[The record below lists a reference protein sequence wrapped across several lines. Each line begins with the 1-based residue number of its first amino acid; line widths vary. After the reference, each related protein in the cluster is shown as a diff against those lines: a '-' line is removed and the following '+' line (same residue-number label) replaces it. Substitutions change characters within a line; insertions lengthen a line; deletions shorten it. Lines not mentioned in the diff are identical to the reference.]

1 VSRPSRW
8 TDRQL
13 HVLARVTWWFFV
25 GAMVCVAAVTLVDV
39 GGLDPASIAE
49 GGVFMLVLL
58 PFPAAG
64 ILVLRRQPRNTVG
77 WLLTGIGALW
87 GIGGV
92 ADAYAQYGLVVDPGS
107 LPGAAVAAT
116 VSNGIWAPAI
126 GLTGTFLFL
135 LFPDGHLP
143 GRRWRPVAW
152 LSGTVLVALT
162 VCLYLSPD
170 RLTEAPVEGLVNPL
184 GVEALAPFLHVAL
197 DVLILVLAACTL
209 LSVVALV
216 TRFRRARGVE
226 RQQLKWLA
234 SAAAVVGGAFV
245 LGIAVSLGVPDDK
258 PDPGWMAVLDQL
270 SFLSFATLPIA
281 IGVAVLR
288 YRLYDIDVVINR
300 ALVYGSLT
308 ATLVATY
315 LGSVLLLQLLLRPL
329 TERSDLAV
337 AASTLAVA
345 GLFGPAR
352 LRIQDAVDRR
362 FYRHRYDAARTVA
375 DFSARLR
382 RQIDVD
388 AIGTDLVRVAGD
400 AVRPTRAGL
409 WLRPV
414 TVPGRT
420 SPRKDSP

>member
-1 VSRPSRW
+1 MTWTSRLP
-8 TDRQL
+8 DRQL
-13 HVLARVTWWFFV
+13 HALAWAAWWFFV
-25 GAMVCVAAVTLVDV
+25 GAMAWVASATLLEAGQV
-39 GGLDPASIAE
+39 DPASVAE

-64 ILVLRRQPRNTVG
+64 ILILRRQPRNTVG

-92 ADAYAQYGLVVDPGS
+92 ADGYAQYGLVVDPGS
-107 LPGAAVAAT
+107 LPGPAVAAT
-116 VSNGIWAPAI
+116 IANGIWAPAI

-143 GRRWRPVAW
+143 SRRWRPVAW
-152 LSGTVLVALT
+152 VSGTVLVALT
-162 VCLYLSPD
+162 VCLYLAPD
-170 RLTEAPVEGLVNPL
+170 RLTEAPVEGVENPL
-184 GVEALAPFLHVAL
+184 GVEALGPFLHSAL
-197 DVLILVLAACTL
+197 DVLVLVLAGCTL

-234 SAAAVVGGAFV
+234 SAAAIVGGAFV

-258 PDPGWMAVLDQL
+258 PQPGWMAVLDQL
-270 SFLSFATLPIA
+270 SFLTFATLPVA
-281 IGVAVLR
+281 ITVAVLR

-315 LGSVLLLQLLLRPL
+315 LGSVLLLQLVLRPL

-337 AASTLAVA
+337 ATSTLAVA
-345 GLFGPAR
+345 ALFGPAR
-352 LRIQDAVDRR
+352 RRIQDAVDRR

-382 RQIDVD
+382 QQIDLDTVAD
-388 AIGTDLVRVAGD
+388 DLLAAVHETVQPTAATVWLPGTR
-400 AVRPTRAGL
+400 
-409 WLRPV
+409 
-414 TVPGRT
+414 RT
-420 SPRKDSP
+420 S